1 MKIVA
6 FGDTH
11 GDYFVLEY
19 VRELADLA
27 DLSICL
33 GDFSIFSNEVE
44 HIIPYLSEI
53 HKDLLLI
60 HGNHED
66 KDEIAQLTKGYEGIE
81 FIHKKIVKRGEFVFV
96 GYGGDGFS
104 KRDKEFEAFIK
115 KEKKNFGEAK
125 KLIFLFHGP
134 PKDTLLDNPYDNYHS
149 GSESYREAIEELQ
162 PLLVLSGHIHEGEHL
177 ADTIG
182 KSILINP
189 GPDGELIDLDILV
202 KEREKIDKEIN
213 SKSK

>member
-6 FGDTH
+6 FGDSH

-27 DLSICL
+27 DLSVCL

-53 HKDLLLI
+53 HNDLLLI

-66 KDEIAQLTKGYEGIE
+66 KDEIKELCERYKGIE
-81 FIHKKIVKRGEFVFV
+81 FIHEKIVRRGEYVFL

-104 KRDKEFEAFIK
+104 KRDKNFEAFIK
-115 KEKKNFGEAK
+115 KHKKELEQEKKLVFV
-125 KLIFLFHGP
+125 FHGP
-134 PKDTLLDNPYDNYHS
+134 PKDTLLDNPHDNYHS

-177 ADTIG
+177 VDTIG
-182 KSILINP
+182 QSILINP

-202 KEREKIDKEIN
+202 KEREKLNKEIKKN
-213 SKSK
+213 HR